1 MAAALRKSAADL
13 ASSNRGGRRFL
24 GYGHRRQG
32 VRQIDR
38 RELMGVLTDE
48 MRRTRSGGGV
58 AVKSRVAVFG

>member
-32 VRQIDR
+32 FDKSNR
-38 RELMGVLTDE
+38 RELTGVLTGE
-48 MRRTRSGGGV
+48 MRRTRSGGG
-58 AVKSRVAVFG
+58 AIKSSVAVFG